1 MNFYDIFAVIAI
13 LFLATVFV
21 YFLYW
26 LNKFLNEFAAKLSK
40 LLNESFIKNY
50 RERQ

>member
-13 LFLATVFV
+13 LFLATVFL
-21 YFLYW
+21 YFLYR
-26 LNKFLNEFAAKLSK
+26 LNKFFTDFSAKGQ
-40 LLNESFIKNY
+40 

>member
-13 LFLATVFV
+13 LFLATVFW
-21 YFLYW
+21 YFLYR
-26 LNKFLNEFAAKLSK
+26 LNKFLNDFSAKGQ
-40 LLNESFIKNY
+40 